1 MAQLTKLVYCVRKR
15 AELSDDEFRT
25 YWLEQHGPL
34 VRSLWEAG
42 RFPGMVKYVQS
53 LPYES
58 ISDPRQADPENQRE
72 RM

>member
-1 MAQLTKLVYCVRKR
+1 MPGNDKLKA
-15 AELSDDEFRT
+15 AEIWD
-25 YWLEQHGPL
+25 L
-34 VRSLWEAG
+34 VN
-42 RFPGMVKYVQS
+42 YIQS